1 MYLPISRCISPHL
14 AISLQA
20 ERRAE
25 LDDAA
30 QLADQIENLV
40 AEVAA
45 QQARTAEAE
54 AETDAVKQ
62 RVRRE
67 KLRNATALSKYG
79 DASRFQADQPH
90 TLRLARRLL
99 EI

>member
-20 ERRAE
+20 ERRSE

-62 RVRRE
+62 RV
-67 KLRNATALSKYG
+67 LS
-79 DASRFQADQPH
+79 
-90 TLRLARRLL
+90 TN
-99 EI
+99 